1 MAIYQSEM
9 RKSAFGDSSTGAAPS
24 GNFSNLLGG
33 VTVPKRSPSFLP
45 QKLRVTS
52 DSYTS
57 PSGRTESSGDTV
69 NLFPTNFGNDFLIC
83 FANQKANS
91 VGSVLILLKNKEF
104 SSRAAVT
111 VSNFFTS
118 ATDGSIQTEQFLYPD
133 ENENRSFL
141 YSSLSGNISDN
152 GSYTISIFYKD
163 N

>member
-24 GNFSNLLGG
+24 GNFSNLLGELA
-33 VTVPKRSPSFLP
+33 VTKRSPSFLP

-57 PSGRTESSGDTV
+57 PSGRTESALDSV

-83 FANQKANS
+83 FANQKADS
-91 VGSVLILLKNKEF
+91 VGSVAITLLNKEF
-104 SSRAAVT
+104 SSRPAQAFSFST
-111 VSNFFTS
+111 NG
-118 ATDGSIQTEQFLYPD
+118 TDGSTQAEQFLYPD

-141 YSSLSGNISDN
+141 YSLLSGNISDN

>member
-24 GNFSNLLGG
+24 GNFSNLLGVVG
-33 VTVPKRSPSFLP
+33 VSTRSPSYLP

-57 PSGRTESSGDTV
+57 PSGRTESALDSI

-83 FANQKANS
+83 FASQKANS
-91 VGSVLILLKNKEF
+91 VGTVAISLLNKEF
-104 SSRAAVT
+104 SSRPAQAFG
-111 VSNFFTS
+111 FFTS
-118 ATDGSIQTEQFLYPD
+118 TTNGSTQAEHFLFPD

-141 YSSLSGNISDN
+141 SSLLGGNISDN
-152 GSYTISIFYKD
+152 GNYTISIFYKD